1 LQKTEF
7 VQNSLSISIIPLKGL
22 HCFIKDLDPQM
33 NIALIILAAGK
44 GTRMQSELPKVLH
57 KVAGAPMLIHAMRAG
72 RALEPKRTIIV
83 AGHGFEAV
91 SAAASAEDP
100 EVEIVRQEAQLGTGH
115 AVDQARA
122 ALDDFDGTVIVLY
135 GDCPLIQPRTLE
147 ELTATLSTA
156 AVSVLGFEAENL
168 ARYGRLITDGDRL
181 KRIVEFKDATP
192 AERAVRLCNSGVM
205 AASAQLLF
213 DLLSEIDANNA
224 SGELYLTDV
233 IGKAVGRGLS
243 CTAIRCAERETL
255 GVNSRVELMQ
265 AEKEFQTLRRAE
277 ALEDGISMPA
287 PETVHF
293 SYDTVIGRDAIIEQN
308 VVFGPGVTVESGAQ
322 IRAFSHLEGAHV
334 ARGCVVGPYARLR
347 PGAEL
352 AEDVKIG
359 NFVEIKASTLDEG
372 AKVNHLSYIGDAHIG
387 ARANIGAGTIT
398 CNYDGVMKHHTSI
411 GEAAFIGSNTMLVA
425 PITVGQDAMTASGSV
440 ITRDVPAGDL
450 AIARSKQDNKAGFSV
465 KLMNKLRALKAAK
478 QS

>member
-1 LQKTEF
+1 
-7 VQNSLSISIIPLKGL
+7 
-22 HCFIKDLDPQM
+22 M

-100 EVEIVRQEAQLGTGH
+100 AVEIVRQEAQLGTGH

-135 GDCPLIQPRTLE
+135 GDCPLIKPRTLE

-156 AVSVLGFEAENL
+156 AVSVLGFEAENP

-478 QS
+478 QN

>member
-1 LQKTEF
+1 
-7 VQNSLSISIIPLKGL
+7 
-22 HCFIKDLDPQM
+22 M

-91 SAAASAEDP
+91 SATARAEDP
-100 EVEIVRQEAQLGTGH
+100 EVEIVRQETQLGTGH

-156 AVSVLGFEAENL
+156 AVSVLGFEAENP

-205 AASAQLLF
+205 AASAKLLF

-478 QS
+478 QN

>member
-1 LQKTEF
+1 
-7 VQNSLSISIIPLKGL
+7 
-22 HCFIKDLDPQM
+22 M

-91 SAAASAEDP
+91 SAAARAEDP

-156 AVSVLGFEAENL
+156 AVSVLGFEAENP

-478 QS
+478 QN

>member
-1 LQKTEF
+1 
-7 VQNSLSISIIPLKGL
+7 
-22 HCFIKDLDPQM
+22 M

-156 AVSVLGFEAENL
+156 AVSVLGFEAENP

-352 AEDVKIG
+352 AENVKIG

>member
-1 LQKTEF
+1 
-7 VQNSLSISIIPLKGL
+7 
-22 HCFIKDLDPQM
+22 M

-57 KVAGAPMLIHAMRAG
+57 NVAGAPMLVHAMRAG

-91 SAAASAEDP
+91 SAAARAEDP

-156 AVSVLGFEAENL
+156 AVSVLGFEAENP

-181 KRIVEFKDATP
+181 KRIVEFKDANP

-205 AASAQLLF
+205 AASAELLF

-308 VVFGPGVTVESGAQ
+308 VVFGPGVKVESGAQ

-478 QS
+478 QN

>member
-91 SAAASAEDP
+91 SATARAEDP
-100 EVEIVRQEAQLGTGH
+100 EVEIVRQETQLGTGH

-156 AVSVLGFEAENL
+156 AVSVLGFEAENP

-205 AASAQLLF
+205 AASAELLF

-478 QS
+478 QN